1 MVTKQVPPRE
11 FASAETG
18 SGGGFGWQPGVPP
31 SVGSDEPDEQV
42 LIGTGSAAWESSVV
56 EGPSLP
62 TRRAAFAVVLLLV
75 ACSLPATLLFDFRVG
90 GCVLA
95 LAAIVGGTA
104 RALLPD
110 YLCLGLLVRSRQQDV
125 ITLYLLGVAVAVAAL
140 NVPGS

>member
-1 MVTKQVPPRE
+1 M
-11 FASAETG
+11 
-18 SGGGFGWQPGVPP
+18 
-31 SVGSDEPDEQV
+31 
-42 LIGTGSAAWESSVV
+42 AWETSLV

-75 ACSLPATLLFDFRVG
+75 ACSLPVTLLFDFQFG

-95 LAAIVGGTA
+95 LAALVGGTA

-125 ITLYLLGVAVAVAAL
+125 ITLYAVGLAVAISAL
-140 NVPGS
+140 NVPGG